1 MKNSVS
7 INLIYSH
14 ALSFF
19 DFDKTVHSEALK
31 VLNLLR
37 KYESNGE
44 ISLIAWSVV
53 DHLPE
58 NSIFKDE
65 IFLKLG
71 SANVL
76 AWLSYYIY
84 DSIVDEGTN
93 SQKIGLAN
101 LSMRFSLSLFKE
113 CADELG
119 VSERVI
125 YDHFNSVDVAFVKEP
140 IGAIKNWDLEY
151 CAQRSIGHILGVS
164 MILASKNLSSV
175 RTKSILKTYVT
186 YIKLKQ
192 LLDDIR
198 DFDEDLSDS
207 RNSYVISLCKKNI
220 SSTSPNEEQVR
231 VAFLEHGID
240 ILHKDL
246 IKLRAELKPHAEMKT
261 FGQIIEPLI
270 KSSLAVDLAL
280 KERMSAYFMMK
291 QNTSEA

>member
-1 MKNSVS
+1 MKNSAS
-7 INLIYSH
+7 IDFIYSH

-19 DFDKTVHSEALK
+19 NFDKTAHSEALR

-58 NSIFKDE
+58 NSTLKDQT
-65 IFLKLG
+65 LSKLG

-84 DSIVDEGTN
+84 DSIVDEVKN
-93 SQKIGLAN
+93 NQKIGLAN
-101 LSMRFSLSLFKE
+101 LSMRFSLNLFKM

-119 VSERVI
+119 VPDRII
-125 YDHFNSVDVAFVKEP
+125 YDHFNSVDLAFVKEP
-140 IGAIKNWDLEY
+140 IGAIKNWNLEY

-164 MILASKNLSSV
+164 MILASKNLKDV
-175 RTKSILKTYVT
+175 RSKPILSIYVS

-192 LLDDIR
+192 VLDDIR
-198 DFDEDLSDS
+198 DFDEDLTNS
-207 RNSYVISLCKKNI
+207 RNSYVISLCKKHI
-220 SSTSPNEEQVR
+220 SNTLPTEEQIR

-246 IKLRAELKPHAEMKT
+246 IGLSTELKPHSELKI
-261 FGQIIEPLI
+261 FGQIIEPLLR
-270 KSSLAVDLAL
+270 SSLAVELVL
-280 KERMSAYFMMK
+280 KKRKSEYFNIMQK
-291 QNTSEA
+291 NS